1 MARDRDGAL
10 RRLSSRLALRVGDWR
25 SQRGVVATEVA
36 FLVPVAMVGVMMLFE
51 LARIGLIIAIGSA
64 ALDKAVQT
72 FRLDNLGTDSA
83 EQMSMRLKARMV
95 DAGYGYLKESD
106 LTVNVL
112 HFDNL
117 NQLGGLT
124 VNGGGATTTEDEENT
139 TTLPVW
145 SVTVQIEKAF
155 ITPLPEVLTL
165 GDTFRYQYKHVFG
178 TELRND

>member
-1 MARDRDGAL
+1 MHRARN
-10 RRLSSRLALRVGDWR
+10 WR
-25 SQRGVVATEVA
+25 NPRGVVAIEIA
-36 FLVPVAMVGVMMLFE
+36 FLVPVVMIGVMMLFE

-64 ALDKAVQT
+64 ALDKAVET
-72 FRLDNLGTDSA
+72 FHRDNQGNDNA
-83 EQMSMRLKARMV
+83 EQMSLLLKQRMV
-95 DAGYGYLKESD
+95 DAGYGYLTERD

-117 NQLGGLT
+117 NQIGGLT
-124 VNGGGATTTEDEENT
+124 DSSNDEAVEAEQNT